1 MAEDKSFIDSLFE
14 YGGDA
19 FNYITNT
26 DDGLLDDVGS
36 LFQKSDGSIDFGKI
50 AGGIGALGKI
60 LSDTGVI
67 DSSSYL
73 GQLFGGGP
81 QIERLGYQGSIPDY
95 TATRTRVPMTYDP
108 DRRPGSGGQR
118 YFTDIAYS
126 GGDRGTQDTSG
137 QAATLQAMNLANPA
151 MTNRQGQ
158 GLAALRAAEAEK
170 ALAEQQAAE
179 QVAEQVAQTV
189 ANEALPLPVIP
200 TAESQLTDEEK
211 INFGLMAPPEDDED
225 SDPDPRPE
233 EKQESDSPLYRGGII
248 GLNRGMYLS
257 GATDGMADKIPAM
270 IGNTQPA
277 ALSDG
282 EFVIPADVV
291 SGLGNGNSD
300 AGAKN
305 LYAMMDRVRRARTG
319 TTKQA
324 PAINPN
330 KMMPQ
335 MRG

>member
-1 MAEDKSFIDSLFE
+1 MAETSIFDNIANFAKDF
-14 YGGDA
+14 GTDA

-26 DDGLLDDVGS
+26 DDGLLDDVAGF
-36 LFQKSDGSIDFGKI
+36 FQTSDGKIDYGKI
-50 AGGIGALGKI
+50 AGGLGALGKV
-60 LSDTGVI
+60 LTDTGVI
-67 DSSSYL
+67 GQDSYL

-81 QIERLGYQGSIPDY
+81 QTERLGYQGSIPDY
-95 TATRTRVPMTYDP
+95 TATRTRVPGTFDP

-118 YFTDIAYS
+118 YFTDVAFS

-179 QVAEQVAQTV
+179 QVAQAVAD
-189 ANEALPLPVIP
+189 EALPLPVIP
-200 TAESQLTDEEK
+200 TAESQLTDQEK
-211 INFGLMAPPEDDED
+211 INFGLMEPPE
-225 SDPDPRPE
+225 E
-233 EKQESDSPLYRGGII
+233 EVQEAATGGII

-300 AGAKN
+300 AGARN

>member
-1 MAEDKSFIDSLFE
+1 MTSFIDDITNFGS
-14 YGGDA
+14 DA
-19 FNYITNT
+19 FSYITDT
-26 DDGLLDDVGS
+26 DDGLLDDVAGF
-36 LFQKSDGSIDFGKI
+36 FQTSDGSIDYGKI
-50 AGGIGALGKI
+50 AGGLGALGKV
-60 LSDTGVI
+60 LTDTGVI
-67 DSSSYL
+67 SGDSYL
-73 GQLFGGGP
+73 GKLFGGP

-95 TATRTRVPMTYDP
+95 TATRTRVPGTFDP

-118 YFTDIAYS
+118 YFTDVAFS
-126 GGDRGTQDTSG
+126 GGERGTQDTSG

-179 QVAEQVAQTV
+179 QVAEQVAQAV

-200 TAESQLTDEEK
+200 TAESQLTDQEK
-211 INFGLMAPPEDDED
+211 INFGLMEPPE
-225 SDPDPRPE
+225 E
-233 EKQESDSPLYRGGII
+233 EVQEAATGGII

-305 LYAMMDRVRRARTG
+305 LYAMMDRVRQARTG

-330 KMMPQ
+330 KMMPT

>member
-1 MAEDKSFIDSLFE
+1 
-14 YGGDA
+14 
-19 FNYITNT
+19 
-26 DDGLLDDVGS
+26 
-36 LFQKSDGSIDFGKI
+36 
-50 AGGIGALGKI
+50 
-60 LSDTGVI
+60 
-67 DSSSYL
+67 
-73 GQLFGGGP
+73 
-81 QIERLGYQGSIPDY
+81 
-95 TATRTRVPMTYDP
+95 
-108 DRRPGSGGQR
+108 
-118 YFTDIAYS
+118 
-126 GGDRGTQDTSG
+126 
-137 QAATLQAMNLANPA
+137 MNLANPA

-179 QVAEQVAQTV
+179 QVAEQVAQAV

-200 TAESQLTDEEK
+200 TAESQLTDQEK
-211 INFGLMAPPEDDED
+211 INFGLMEPPE
-225 SDPDPRPE
+225 E
-233 EKQESDSPLYRGGII
+233 EVQEAATGGII